1 MRHPKRIE
9 ARRRFAPAMLLL
21 LLTACSFQNRYERE
35 AEKMT
40 RAVMNNDLG
49 PVRNDVAK
57 GVHITRV
64 QVAQWSDELSEQG
77 ALRSVKETTAGCA
90 PGWHCFDVK
99 FDKHDYVERMR
110 LDEEGKVVDWQFHMV
125 QGQT

>member
-1 MRHPKRIE
+1 VKR
-9 ARRRFAPAMLLL
+9 AFALIAVALLA
-21 LLTACSFQNRYERE
+21 ACSFQNRYERE

-49 PVRNDVAK
+49 PVQNDIAK
-57 GVHITRV
+57 NVHITRV

-77 ALRSVKETTAGCA
+77 ALKSVKETSDGCA
-90 PGWHCFDVK
+90 AGWHCFNVK

-110 LDEEGKVVDWQFHMV
+110 LDEGGKVVDWQFHMV
-125 QGQT
+125 QKPS